1 LSFLID
7 VSSKC
12 IILMYNET
20 ETLRPRHI
28 MSVSNIKRPKLK
40 DICERAGVS
49 RATVDRV
56 VNNRSGVQ
64 DHTRKHVLS
73 VIDELSGHGAYQTNR
88 PGTDML
94 PIDFVIPDQGNAFLA
109 DQAREIVDHAK
120 ICGNV
125 AVALHRP
132 AGPTEDELAVLLD
145 TLSTSTRA
153 LGIIGVDSHRI
164 RESLR
169 ALCRRGVPVVTLAS
183 DIHNVPR
190 AAYVGIDN
198 HAAGRLAGYL
208 TGRLLGREKGKA
220 ALILGSRAYRG
231 HEEREMGFRSILRE
245 KFPGLRIVNE
255 LEVHENAGQAHA
267 ATLALLRDHG
277 DLDAVYCIGAGQ
289 NGVGNALVEAGCGHR
304 VLFIGHGLS
313 DDTRTHLVSGVMD
326 VVIDED
332 ARSEARSAV
341 DVLVSAMRGKAIASP
356 GPIRIQ
362 PVFSEN
368 LPAGP

>member
-1 LSFLID
+1 
-7 VSSKC
+7 
-12 IILMYNET
+12 
-20 ETLRPRHI
+20 
-28 MSVSNIKRPKLK
+28 MSASENKRPKLK

-56 VNNRSGVQ
+56 VNHRSGVQ

-73 VIDELSGHGAYQTNR
+73 VIDELSGNGACRSNR
-88 PGTDML
+88 TGTEML

-109 DQAREIVDHAK
+109 DQARQIRDHANQL
-120 ICGNV
+120 GDV
-125 AVALHRP
+125 AVTIHRP
-132 AGPTEDELAVLLD
+132 AAATEDELAALLD
-145 TLSTSTRA
+145 TLSASTRA

-164 RESLR
+164 REALR
-169 ALCRRGVPVVTLAS
+169 GLCRRGIPVVTLAS

-190 AAYVGIDN
+190 TAYVGIDN

-208 TGRLLGREKGKA
+208 TGRFLGREKGKA

-231 HEEREMGFRSILRE
+231 HEEREMGFRSVLRE
-245 KFPGLRIVNE
+245 KYPGLRIVNE
-255 LEVHENAGQAHA
+255 LEVHEDAGQAHA
-267 ATLALLRDHG
+267 ATLALLRDHV
-277 DLDAVYCIGAGQ
+277 DLNAVYCIGAGQ

-313 DDTRTHLVSGVMD
+313 DDTRTHLVNGVMD

-341 DVLVSAMRGKAIASP
+341 DILASALRGKTEAMP
-356 GPIRIQ
+356 GAFPIQ
-362 PVFSEN
+362 PIFCEN
-368 LPAGP
+368 LPAEP